1 MNHRTDEIA
10 RQVAV
15 AVGREPA
22 DLVVKNA
29 AVYALT
35 TGETRRGD
43 IAIAGDRIAGI
54 GSCYSGKSEFDGSG
68 MIAVPGFIDTHVHLE
83 STMVTP
89 YEFDR
94 LVVPHGVTT
103 AICDPHELA
112 NVAGTAAF
120 DYFFRAA
127 EGMVLDLYVQLSSCV
142 PATEFDSGGAVLD
155 AAALAGYLKHP
166 KCLGQAEMMNIP
178 GLLKGDPGVLEKLA
192 LVYPKPVDGHCPLVS
207 GRNLNACLAAGI
219 RNCHETNL
227 VSEAMEKIEKGMT
240 LLIREGSVGR
250 NLDALIPLL
259 TPITAGSCAFCTD
272 DRDPFDIHEKGHID
286 YMIRRAI
293 ELGGDP
299 LSVYRAATVAAAR
312 SFGLRDRG
320 LIAPGYRAD
329 IALLSDLGGC
339 RIERMI
345 AAGRLVDDALFA
357 SRPPEPPADVFRHSV
372 KLKPVEA
379 ECFKVR
385 SGRART
391 TVIDSQEGILLTG
404 RLTVELRLVD
414 GVKYAD
420 PGRDVLKLAV
430 LARHGG
436 EPRTG
441 LGFVHGFGIRN
452 GALASSVGH
461 DSHNLC
467 VVGANDGDMAVAV
480 NALIECGGGF
490 VAVENGKVLALLP
503 LEIGGL
509 ISAEPFADMLPK
521 LKEVIDAAHRLGCRF
536 REPFQQLSF
545 LPLPVIPH
553 LRLTDRGLFDVDK
566 FEFVREY

>member
-1 MNHRTDEIA
+1 MNRRTEEIA

-22 DLVVKNA
+22 DLVIRNV

-43 IAIAGDRIAGI
+43 IAVAGGRIAGI
-54 GSCYSGKSEFDGSG
+54 GSRYSGVSEIDGDG
-68 MIAVPGFIDTHVHLE
+68 LIAVPGFIDAHVHLE
-83 STMVTP
+83 STLVTP

-142 PATEFDSGGAVLD
+142 PATEFDSSGAVLD
-155 AAALAGYLKHP
+155 AAALSGYLKHP
-166 KCLGQAEMMNIP
+166 RCLGLAEMMNVP

-192 LVYPKPVDGHCPLVS
+192 LVYPGLVDGHCPLVS

-219 RNCHETNL
+219 RNCHESSL

-272 DRDPFDIHEKGHID
+272 DRDPSDIHEKGHID
-286 YMIRRAI
+286 HMIRRAI

-312 SFGLRDRG
+312 AFGLRDRG
-320 LIAPGYRAD
+320 LVAPGCRAD
-329 IALLSDLGGC
+329 IVLLSDLGGC
-339 RIERMI
+339 RIERVI
-345 AAGRLVDDALFA
+345 AAGRVVDDALFS
-357 SRPPEPPADVFRHSV
+357 SRPAEPSPDMFRHSV
-372 KLKPVEA
+372 KLKPVDA

-385 SGRART
+385 SDRART
-391 TVIDSQEGILLTG
+391 TVIDSQEGTLLTG
-404 RLTVELRLVD
+404 RLTTELRLAD
-414 GVKYAD
+414 GIKYAD

-436 EPRTG
+436 DPRIG
-441 LGFVHGFGIRN
+441 LGFVHGFGLRS

-467 VVGANDGDMAVAV
+467 VIGADDEDMAVAV
-480 NALIECGGGF
+480 NTLIGCGGGF
-490 VAVENGKVLALLP
+490 VAVEAGRVCALLP

-521 LKEVIDAAHRLGCRF
+521 LKGVIGAAHRLGCRF

-553 LRLTDRGLFDVDK
+553 LRLTDRGLFDVDR
-566 FEFVREY
+566 FEFIREC